1 MATEREIG
9 GLRTKAFKISDDLHN
24 WWREISAG
32 IKSSKLESFESWLV
46 LRSSCIPS
54 ISTVP
59 HGVQLESL
67 WGKRHSAQLG
77 ILSCTRSKNIAM
89 HFHIFPYSLI
99 VLASNMRRVVGVVQ
113 CVFMRDST
121 FQHRAVNCLQP
132 DEEVN
137 ELIRKLAVRCSLK
150 KVSSKSSQH
159 R

>member
-1 MATEREIG
+1 
-9 GLRTKAFKISDDLHN
+9 
-24 WWREISAG
+24 
-32 IKSSKLESFESWLV
+32 
-46 LRSSCIPS
+46 
-54 ISTVP
+54 
-59 HGVQLESL
+59 
-67 WGKRHSAQLG
+67 
-77 ILSCTRSKNIAM
+77 M

-159 R
+159 RSQEFHLSNPPLFQQTSRRSGNDAEAGQPMTSATVYNQSQPRSKISGSLRDHRNLFWQLSRDGNLRQPLQDHPG